1 MTGSTRERAIRLM
14 REAKSHLS
22 SADHAQA
29 LLHLERAIDTA
40 ERPPSRDQGTMGE
53 SEDGGPPR

>member
-1 MTGSTRERAIRLM
+1 M